1 MGFYMCSTG
10 GKQLWSVQE
19 GSPGQSLYRLGGS
32 TGLHTSVHAP
42 PCQPHAAAAALT
54 SLSPPPELS
63 PLLQWI
69 AGTEPPAYVEVG
81 PYAFATSEVRY
92 NMKYDKDWN
101 QVRQMCQ
108 GASSTPGSEA

>member
-1 MGFYMCSTG
+1 M
-10 GKQLWSVQE
+10 
-19 GSPGQSLYRLGGS
+19 
-32 TGLHTSVHAP
+32 HAP

-54 SLSPPPELS
+54 SPSPPAELS

-92 NMKYDKDWN
+92 DMKYDKDWN

-108 GASSTPGSEA
+108 GASSTPGSAAGALSWHAAEASVGIFAVAMLL